1 MTFQLLIFPDQTQL
15 SLVKHEK
22 GWIEFEINSYPQISY
37 WVDLP
42 KTFSMAPLEEMKP
55 QNGLT
60 RENVGDGA
68 VTQYNNAMRQNM
80 RLHRRLLSRISALPT
95 CKAFKRKPNCHL
107 KIVISIKISLG
118 LKYQNI

>member
-22 GWIEFEINSYPQISY
+22 GWIEFLANSYPQISY

-42 KTFSMAPLEEMKP
+42 KTFSMAPLAEMKP

-60 RENVGDGA
+60 RENVGYVA
-68 VTQYNNAMRQNM
+68 VTQYNIALRQNM
-80 RLHRRLLSRISALPT
+80 RL
-95 CKAFKRKPNCHL
+95 
-107 KIVISIKISLG
+107 
-118 LKYQNI
+118 